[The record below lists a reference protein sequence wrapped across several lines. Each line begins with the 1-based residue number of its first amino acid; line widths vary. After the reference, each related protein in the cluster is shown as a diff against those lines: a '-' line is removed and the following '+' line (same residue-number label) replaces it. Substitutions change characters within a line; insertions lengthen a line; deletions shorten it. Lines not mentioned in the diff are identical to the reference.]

1 MCCGGA
7 SLSKA
12 PGWGTVRCKA
22 CGGDVPGSR
31 TSCYASGFI
40 HAGWSP
46 TGFRIARN
54 QRCRTAMILSDVFLA
69 GSCCSSRSGNTH
81 TLSSEHC
88 NGGLVLWVRG
98 YFAKNTLRLGLMRCA
113 DQMVR
118 VTHALLRLQL
128 LEVALWAGFYRWKSN
143 PGDARQRR
151 LPQHD

>member
-1 MCCGGA
+1 
-7 SLSKA
+7 
-12 PGWGTVRCKA
+12 
-22 CGGDVPGSR
+22 
-31 TSCYASGFI
+31 
-40 HAGWSP
+40 
-46 TGFRIARN
+46 
-54 QRCRTAMILSDVFLA
+54 MILSDVFLA
-69 GSCCSSRSGNTH
+69 GSCCGSRSGNTH

-128 LEVALWAGFYRWKSN
+128 LEVALWAGFTDGNLIPEMRDK
-143 PGDARQRR
+143 RR